1 MHICGSGVGQR
12 LGQNYSDFEAPHT
25 GSFLSRFFLNFSISL
40 VVVLFLTPPSG
51 LQDLSFLTGSEP
63 GPSAVKARNPNCWTT
78 REFPVF
84 FLNSVLCFLRQ
95 EDSGLPSE
103 VSVSLCSCQLK
114 TEFRI
119 RPREVSISLQN
130 LPTFNYSSETSD
142 SCFLFVFS
150 QSLQLP
156 SRNLLNTTK
165 SRLLTKFQNLF
176 YTKDT

>member
-12 LGQNYSDFEAPHT
+12 LGHYYSDSEAPHT

-84 FLNSVLCFLRQ
+84 FLNSVLCFLSRRTLGFLLKFQ
-95 EDSGLPSE
+95 
-103 VSVSLCSCQLK
+103 SLCAPANWRLNSGSDPEKCQFP
-114 TEFRI
+114 FRI
-119 RPREVSISLQN
+119 FPLLITLQR
-130 LPTFNYSSETSD
+130 LSETSD

-150 QSLQLP
+150 
-156 SRNLLNTTK
+156 
-165 SRLLTKFQNLF
+165 
-176 YTKDT
+176 